1 MGYNENGRIG
11 TVFVEMDLDK
21 TKFEAK
27 QQKLKDDVQKLATD
41 VERSLQHA
49 MQNLGVQSDT
59 IYQLMAN
66 KAIASYKRIS
76 DAANASASEQI
87 RAKQSMIAQINAL
100 NTQLAKSPA
109 FEGIGIRS
117 STAIAEEMK
126 QTFAWY
132 AMAKQMAQ
140 GNANEI
146 ARIEAAKTAKIIAL
160 ENELGSVR
168 IANEAKWN
176 ATAKANAAERIATA
190 KGEVD
195 AKRAMQEK
203 WATDEMAIRQRTDA
217 ARRKTQDEQAA
228 WWMASGKY
236 SKDANTKIVA
246 DAEEHYKT
254 LGIRSQAAIQAQIAD
269 VGRAATAQ
277 QAIVTKGSQDWI
289 NIERAKNAKL
299 KELNAEMVGSHEMS
313 MAGMTRNLLRFY
325 AAWYVIS
332 AAVGAIGRQFMS
344 GVEAIDK
351 LQLSAVT
358 VAATIT
364 NLQGTTGNVAENYKN
379 NLIYAKAL
387 VPVLMQI
394 DAASLANLEQV
405 NLINNALAMHGVI
418 LDGSN
423 KKQVASMTALTNTI
437 AIFTRGQ
444 SQEQQASQET
454 QALMRGEVTT
464 RNRVALMIDQQIRRQ
479 GDYVDG
485 LKGLNAEAAKHGDWL
500 ERIQPYLVGINAAT
514 GDISKTW
521 EAVRTSLQ
529 TTWMILQTE
538 IFADFYKGLVTGGQ
552 EAVGWARENASE
564 IGKYFRITMNTV
576 SDTFQGALGILKG
589 FIPVMQ
595 DIAPLIA
602 MIAYGWG
609 GVSATIKPIGEFL
622 GNTIALIYRMG
633 QALVQAT
640 MAGAA
645 ALTGN
650 KALMDAYWAEAK
662 KNFAEVEKLA
672 ARNKYLMTDGIV
684 DAVAEYDKLY
694 EARKKAEGGGTV
706 PKVPPPGPTK
716 EELDAAKKAA
726 EALAK
731 LLEHMRATIEGFSV
745 DGLDGTRKQFEQN
758 RLEAEKLRK
767 EFEKL
772 PPAQKEIMYAEIAAS
787 QARKD
792 ALVVNNMVQKSRE
805 ENAKAMKVEAD
816 AMKVVADAA
825 ENALKSYEKIEA
837 RHEDLAMTS
846 HQRAI
851 NRINAVLSAEIAAI
865 EKAVALDVKSRTE
878 ANILINKLTT
888 MAVQQRFEQEN
899 ANEKHIYDMKLR
911 YLKDMGQEYSKE
923 YRDISILKIKNEAD
937 KLEREFQNAAG
948 GGGQTQAQQEQL
960 KAEQELTLKLLTEW
974 EERLRAYAAYLTGMG
989 DTAGASKA
997 LSAAEEMAKKKIELQ
1012 DRVAQNAVKNQQTMF
1027 DKAAWTNKKIQ
1038 ELDMGTAKGF
1048 LGNIDNML
1056 SAAQSMYD
1064 KESSEY
1070 KRLAEW
1076 KKGIQ
1081 IAQLAMDAAASAQLI
1096 ASNIAKM
1103 TSNAALSVSNAGTA
1117 VTGAAIS
1124 VGPLGFVTAAAM
1136 IALMASVFAMYGIA
1150 GGGGSSAGTSYKA
1163 STGYAATT
1171 VLGGEAGASSES
1183 VTDVT
1188 TLLADIHA
1196 EEYSELQAI
1205 YRELQELNTNI
1216 TGLTGSIL
1224 KTAGFALTGIGVDLT
1239 EQLSGGRQVWNN
1251 IGITGMA
1258 NVAKQSGDFY
1268 KIIAPFEDTL
1278 NSFFGQAGEWL
1289 FGGSTN
1295 REISGGGISLSP
1307 TTISALNSGKSVEGQ
1322 QYITVKSTTS
1332 GGVFGKDKVSLSTT
1346 YAPLEEEATRLITQV
1361 YKNLGNTAVE
1371 LAKIFGMDVGAAL
1384 NYMFPAVTI
1393 DLFGL
1398 TGEEINKKLAAWIS
1412 ETGDV
1417 MAKNLFGDIVAKYQL
1432 VGEGMYE
1439 TAIRVATG
1447 MVVVRESLAMIGLE
1461 MEGTTVQLIEWTQ
1474 AMIDGAGGL
1483 DKFQEQVSLYY
1494 EKFFN
1499 DAERNATQLI
1509 MLNKALSEFGLSL
1522 PGTREEFRKIVESI
1536 DISTESGMKLFLML
1550 MDLVGMANDYYS
1562 YSEEVT
1568 RNYTEM
1574 QIELME
1580 MLGDSSE
1587 ALAAKRRLELEAMD
1601 ESLWALQ
1608 EAIWSVSDA
1617 QGALSAAEEKLR
1629 ESFDV
1634 ERKLIEDVI
1643 SGLQSAISKLISA
1656 RESLKMEGFAAE
1668 IQRSIS
1674 AQLAFN
1680 VVLSQAR
1687 LGDFSGMESMG
1698 TSLSNLVSA
1707 ANSTNMFA
1715 TKQEYEENFYKT
1727 YNTLKELE
1735 SLTGEQLTF
1744 EEKNLKAL
1752 DDQLNALLGINNSI
1766 LSLTAAIA
1774 NYINAKEAFAQAS
1787 ANARAVASA
1796 PWTPPG
1802 SSYTEPGT
1810 PVAPAPPASAPPA
1823 STTPTTPTVSPEE
1836 YVAEYTKYIQHLE
1849 AYPEDVPVYP
1859 NSYMTI
1865 SGWIDNYQRTGSLG
1879 YAQGGYHEGG
1889 WRMVG
1894 EQGPE
1899 LEYTGASRIFSNKD
1913 SKALIDNSE
1922 LVNEVKALRVDLN
1935 AIGYAVAKSVGKSAK
1950 ITDRWDIDGLPPER
1964 T

>member
-1 MGYNENGRIG
+1 MAGLGQIYVELDLDWTPFQKSQERLKAEATSAAATIEGNFKRLGVTSD
-11 TVFVEMDLDK
+11 TVFQ
-21 TKFEAK
+21 A
-27 QQKLKDDVQKLATD
+27 
-41 VERSLQHA
+41 
-49 MQNLGVQSDT
+49 
-59 IYQLMAN
+59 MAN
-66 KAIASYKRIS
+66 KAVLAFDSIKTGGK
-76 DAANASASEQI
+76 ASASEVE
-87 RAKQSMIAQINAL
+87 RAYASMVAKINTINQDMTKNPL
-100 NTQLAKSPA
+100 
-109 FEGIGIRS
+109 FEQMGIRS
-117 STAIAEEMK
+117 VAAIN
-126 QTFAWY
+126 
-132 AMAKQMAQ
+132 AQ
-140 GNANEI
+140 K
-146 ARIEAAKTAKIIAL
+146 AAVISSYETIK
-160 ENELGSVR
+160 
-168 IANEAKWN
+168 
-176 ATAKANAAERIATA
+176 
-190 KGEVD
+190 
-195 AKRAMQEK
+195 
-203 WATDEMAIRQRTDA
+203 
-217 ARRKTQDEQAA
+217 
-228 WWMASGKY
+228 ASG
-236 SKDANTKIVA
+236 SA
-246 DAEEHYKT
+246 
-254 LGIRSQAAIQAQIAD
+254 SAQD
-269 VGRAATAQ
+269 L
-277 QAIVTKGSQDWI
+277 I

-313 MAGMTRNLLRFY
+313 MASLTRAVLRFY
-325 AAWYVIS
+325 AAWYVLS
-332 AAVGAIGRQFMS
+332 TAAQSLVTPFIKGFKAVEDYAQSVASLAAMVVTFSEAKPGQTLADQWQTALKYSTAI
-344 GVEAIDK
+344 
-351 LQLSAVT
+351 
-358 VAATIT
+358 
-364 NLQGTTGNVAENYKN
+364 
-379 NLIYAKAL
+379 
-387 VPVLMQI
+387 VPVLEQI
-394 DAASLANLEQV
+394 AARTLLSGQETTALANAFARSGVFLQANNAAQIEGFTRISNALPLMTKGQEIMRQINTEIRSVMTGQNEQSSMMLQTLKALPGYSKENLELWRQQGTVLENIGKLLEGFGPATAMLEEQWMAVKTTLDTTVTQILRAGMLGTYGEIILSAKDLNKYLEENKDALIDGMSRWLGNFVLTLYTIKAEVLRLAMLLDKLGGTMTSAKMLLYGPGAALGFESSKKRFEASAEQNINYEQRYKQSDAELEKLAIRYNKLAESITDAGLAAAKLARGGGGGDYAFKAKPMEDKEKAGKENQIRLANLAEATAENREYYD
-405 NLINNALAMHGVI
+405 NLIEQ
-418 LDGSN
+418 SN
-423 KKQVASMTALTNTI
+423 HWLRMSKI
-437 AIFTRGQ
+437 GGQ
-444 SQEQQASQET
+444 S
-454 QALMRGEVTT
+454 
-464 RNRVALMIDQQIRRQ
+464 D
-479 GDYVDG
+479 
-485 LKGLNAEAAKHGDWL
+485 
-500 ERIQPYLVGINAAT
+500 
-514 GDISKTW
+514 
-521 EAVRTSLQ
+521 
-529 TTWMILQTE
+529 
-538 IFADFYKGLVTGGQ
+538 
-552 EAVGWARENASE
+552 
-564 IGKYFRITMNTV
+564 
-576 SDTFQGALGILKG
+576 
-589 FIPVMQ
+589 
-595 DIAPLIA
+595 
-602 MIAYGWG
+602 
-609 GVSATIKPIGEFL
+609 
-622 GNTIALIYRMG
+622 
-633 QALVQAT
+633 
-640 MAGAA
+640 
-645 ALTGN
+645 
-650 KALMDAYWAEAK
+650 
-662 KNFAEVEKLA
+662 
-672 ARNKYLMTDGIV
+672 
-684 DAVAEYDKLY
+684 
-694 EARKKAEGGGTV
+694 
-706 PKVPPPGPTK
+706 
-716 EELDAAKKAA
+716 
-726 EALAK
+726 
-731 LLEHMRATIEGFSV
+731 
-745 DGLDGTRKQFEQN
+745 LDGTVQVINDKKIALNEWYDMQSASLVKFQDKS
-758 RLEAEKLRK
+758 KLG
-767 EFEKL
+767 
-772 PPAQKEIMYAEIAAS
+772 
-787 QARKD
+787 QAVLAKD
-792 ALVVNNMVQKSRE
+792 
-805 ENAKAMKVEAD
+805 
-816 AMKVVADAA
+816 
-825 ENALKSYEKIEA
+825 EA
-837 RHEDLAMTS
+837 RLW
-846 HQRAI
+846 
-851 NRINAVLSAEIAAI
+851 
-865 EKAVALDVKSRTE
+865 K
-878 ANILINKLTT
+878 
-888 MAVQQRFEQEN
+888 
-899 ANEKHIYDMKLR
+899 
-911 YLKDMGQEYSKE
+911 EYSKSWE
-923 YRDISILKIKNEAD
+923 KIKNEEAETSARIGQKAYDDSVKLMMDEINMGVKLTEESMRRPQKEAD
-937 KLEREFQNAAG
+937 EARKMVTFYNDIRGMEAEYRNAKFEWIEKEAALKKSKG
-948 GGGQTQAQQEQL
+948 EEEVAVMRWVAQQREMLNREQL
-960 KAEQELTLKLLTEW
+960 KGV
-974 EERLRAYAAYLTGMG
+974 EEKFNYDNQYTKDTITNMGKVLDAAMT
-989 DTAGASKA
+989 
-997 LSAAEEMAKKKIELQ
+997 
-1012 DRVAQNAVKNQQTMF
+1012 
-1027 DKAAWTNKKIQ
+1027 
-1038 ELDMGTAKGF
+1038 
-1048 LGNIDNML
+1048 
-1056 SAAQSMYD
+1056 MYD
-1064 KESSEY
+1064 KDSSEY
-1070 KRLAEW
+1070 KRLSEW
-1076 KKGIQ
+1076 KRGLQ
-1081 IAQLAMDAAASAQLI
+1081 AVEMAMEV
-1096 ASNIAKM
+1096 AKNVALLSFM
-1103 TSNAALSVSNAGTA
+1103 VAENAAY
-1117 VTGAAIS
+1117 
-1124 VGPLGFVTAAAM
+1124 AAAM
-1136 IALMASVFAMYGIA
+1136 AKKAASIELTAAEAILTQGTGDPYTAFARIAAMAAIVAGILGMVGMA
-1150 GGGGSSAGTSYKA
+1150 LGGGGSSAGTSYKA

-1295 REISGGGISLSP
+1295 REISGGGVSLSP

-1550 MDLVGMANDYYS
+1550 MDLAGMASDYYS

-1922 LVNEVKALRVDLN
+1922 LVNEVKQLRQEL
-1935 AIGYAVAKSVGKSAK
+1935 YAATYQIAKNTGKSSK
-1950 ITDRWDIDGLPPER
+1950 ILDRFDLDGLPPTR